1 MKGEMELYSYISRVF
16 TDRVFDVSRL
26 TVMLNTNYLFP
37 LVSIRSQISAAPFQI
52 KIKISTTLKQVLFS
66 EKLRI

>member
-16 TDRVFDVSRL
+16 TVLDVSRL

-66 EKLRI
+66 EKLRT